1 MKFFFLSYFLLIS
14 FSSVKAQ
21 DSRFTIEA
29 NFGLNGNFFVTSY
42 DEISGPQPHTY
53 FYNKNFLG
61 TIGGLELA
69 YRIGKKSSII
79 AGYSRSVNAGK
90 KNFSGLVGNVEVYIY
105 DFKIRHYN
113 NIYYAGYK
121 YLLNKK
127 KIKFSTDIGP
137 VLIYYS
143 QQNISIEGVD
153 FIGITENNFKNSNSV
168 EGGIFAGIHLS
179 KSIDKHFE
187 LGLKVRGYYL
197 ISVASF
203 EALTLTPTLSY
214 TF

>member
-1 MKFFFLSYFLLIS
+1 MKYCFHFLFLLIS
-14 FSSVKAQ
+14 FSNVKAQ
-21 DSRFTIEA
+21 DSRFTLEV
-29 NFGLNGNFFVTSY
+29 NYGLNGNFFVTSY

-61 TIGGLELA
+61 TIGGGELA
-69 YRIGKKSSII
+69 YRISKKSSII

-90 KNFSGLVGNVEVYIY
+90 KNFSGLVGNAEVYIN

-113 NIYYAGYK
+113 NFYYAGYK

-127 KIKFSTDIGP
+127 KIEFSIDIGP
-137 VLIYYS
+137 VLVYS
-143 QQNISIEGVD
+143 SSQDIIIEGAD
-153 FIGITENNFKNSNSV
+153 FIGITESNFKNSNSV
-168 EGGIFAGIHLS
+168 EGGLFAGIHLS

-187 LGLKVRGYYL
+187 LGLKVRGYHL

-214 TF
+214 KF